1 MIQLNSLEEVNLT
14 YFCRLL
20 HESFVVL
27 VMGDD
32 DVSAWWMIGWASF
45 RAKRHSANV
54 LFQMPEFAKQNL
66 QYLQE
71 YSVRVR
77 KRKETNDFLS
87 LC

>member
-14 YFCRLL
+14 YFCRLQ
-20 HESFVVL
+20 HESFVL
-27 VMGDD
+27 VMGDG
-32 DVSAWWMIGWASF
+32 VSAWWMIGWASF

-66 QYLQE
+66 HYLQE
-71 YSVRVR
+71 YSVRI
-77 KRKETNDFLS
+77 RKETNDFLS